1 MLATLTVVLP
11 LVIFSVA
18 FAVLS
23 WATVT
28 CFTKLQAR
36 RKLRTPQQFELLPQP
51 GDRLRDEMEV
61 QFEKIM
67 NLLVFGSLAA
77 GFILVVPLIAAPA
90 SASTP
95 VHPWVH
101 WVVGSV
107 LFLCVSIPVVWK
119 SVMLLNLRSK
129 YRLGYQG
136 ERFVAEQLQ
145 PLGAHGYLIYH
156 DVPAPFGGN
165 ENLDHLVVGPH
176 GLAVIETKTRSKPT
190 HERYAGLVVVT
201 FDGERLIWPEFHN
214 DTKPLEQVARCA
226 EKVRRFVQEACAI
239 TAPVHQVVAIP
250 GWSVKDKAC
259 ISPRV
264 VNASGVSDA
273 VLERGKHTPDVLT
286 KSEIRKIGD
295 QIELLCRSAA

>member
-1 MLATLTVVLP
+1 MGALG
-11 LVIFSVA
+11 
-18 FAVLS
+18 
-23 WATVT
+23 
-28 CFTKLQAR
+28 R
-36 RKLRTPQQFELLPQP
+36 
-51 GDRLRDEMEV
+51 
-61 QFEKIM
+61 
-67 NLLVFGSLAA
+67 
-77 GFILVVPLIAAPA
+77 
-90 SASTP
+90 
-95 VHPWVH
+95 
-101 WVVGSV
+101 GSV

-119 SVMLLNLRSK
+119 SVRLLNLRSK
-129 YRLGYQG
+129 YRLGYLG

-190 HERYAGLVVVT
+190 HQRYAGLVAVT

-295 QIELLCRSAA
+295 EIERLCRSAA